1 VKSDVNSIVI
11 DIEKAAR
18 RIRASKDLSRRE
30 RLNALNALAEVQA
43 ILGYVS
49 YRQMG
54 GAA

>member
-1 VKSDVNSIVI
+1 MKSDVNSIVI
-11 DIEKAAR
+11 DIEKAAK

-49 YRQMG
+49 YRQG